1 MLPELCSSQ
10 LRQDS
15 QLSISMQIPA
25 SLSSKV
31 SHGGTGY
38 PVNTLRCAFEMS
50 TQKDLNPPFLQG
62 SGILSDFVHKL
73 SHFSKVNHVSQLE
86 DYIDNTDIAEAGLSA
101 LHSCRRLPL
110 SKSEEDYK
118 KDLTNK
124 SLLCYIV
131 LIRIF
136 LHVCLSA
143 DVCLRVYVVV
153 IVCYFVTNCF
163 SWFYYMSCSGQ
174 LREFAC
180 PNKPLI
186 CFIARPRKIRVL
198 D

>member
-1 MLPELCSSQ
+1 M
-10 LRQDS
+10 
-15 QLSISMQIPA
+15 
-25 SLSSKV
+25 
-31 SHGGTGY
+31 
-38 PVNTLRCAFEMS
+38 
-50 TQKDLNPPFLQG
+50 
-62 SGILSDFVHKL
+62 
-73 SHFSKVNHVSQLE
+73 SQLE
-86 DYIDNTDIAEAGLSA
+86 DSIDNTDIAEAGLSA

-110 SKSEEDYK
+110 SKSEEDYKK

-163 SWFYYMSCSGQ
+163 SWFYSLRVAVASSGS
-174 LREFAC
+174 LRV
-180 PNKPLI
+180 PTNL
-186 CFIARPRKIRVL
+186 
-198 D
+198 